1 MTFIEHLPHFHKF
14 IHFAA
19 RTPFFEKLINILVLW
34 MPAML
39 PAAIVA
45 LIVSRIFRD
54 RFWSVYCW
62 LPCVILTV
70 GTTAVII
77 LRIIWIASVRGPDA
91 GFAAMEGMILFP
103 ALGACLVF
111 GFLCWFCRPERAMRQ
126 WPSILI
132 LIVVWVVPV
141 LLYVKDA
148 EEK

>member
-1 MTFIEHLPHFHKF
+1 MGLSI

-19 RTPFFEKLINILVLW
+19 ITPFFLKLINILISRMPVL
-34 MPAML
+34 L

-54 RFWSVYCW
+54 RFRSVYCW

-77 LRIIWIASVRGPDA
+77 LRVVWMASVRGPDA

-111 GFLCWFCRPERAMRQ
+111 GFLCWFCRPEREMLQ
-126 WPSILI
+126 WYSILI
-132 LIVVWVVPV
+132 LTVVWVVPV
-141 LLYVKDA
+141 LLYVRGA